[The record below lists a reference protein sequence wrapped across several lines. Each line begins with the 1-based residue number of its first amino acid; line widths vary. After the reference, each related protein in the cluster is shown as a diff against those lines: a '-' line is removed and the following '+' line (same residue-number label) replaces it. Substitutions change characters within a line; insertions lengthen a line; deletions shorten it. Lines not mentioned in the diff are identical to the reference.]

1 MSVLNRSVSLRYEAT
16 LRAGWRRRADETEHV
31 AFHEIGHML
40 VKLSVEH
47 AHAVH
52 NLARV
57 SELLQQVRAGYSTA
71 AANGHECVTGPV
83 DPGLPSV

>member
-1 MSVLNRSVSLRYEAT
+1 MSGLNRSVSLRCEAAR
-16 LRAGWRRRADETEHV
+16 RAGWRKRADETERV
-31 AFHEIGHML
+31 AFHQIGHRL

-57 SELLQQVRAGYSTA
+57 SELLRQVQAGSSTA
-71 AANGHECVTGPV
+71 AANGYECVTGAV